1 MPDALPRDLHYVD
14 DTQPGITR
22 RKLRGKFCYF
32 GPTGQRIV
40 DPQEIQRINALAVP
54 PAYTDVWICSDPRG
68 HLQATGRDARGRKQ
82 YRYHPRWREVRDSDK
97 YSRLRDFGLA
107 LPKLRK
113 QLETLLEA
121 PGLSRD
127 KVMATVI
134 TLLDATLIRVGN
146 TQYARD
152 NRSYGLTTLR
162 NRHVEVNGSA
172 IQFQFRGKSGV
183 EHQITVKDRRLARI
197 IKRCQDI
204 PGQNLFQYLDENGER
219 HTITSADVNA
229 YLQTLTGADFTAK
242 DYRTWAGSA
251 LALAVLRELEWQLE
265 SQAKQHV
272 VAMVKDVARQL
283 GNTPAVCR
291 KCYIHPAVLEGFLLG
306 ALAQLPKPRVRKG
319 LRAEEVA
326 LAMLLEKMA
335 CGEAMEDI
343 FVVKRC
349 NKIIIHGRRAGET
362 THQPAEAAVWYRIA
376 DTRTNGFIGDG
387 YDHEYDAQRSITT
400 LLTLLDSRQVR
411 LAAACK
417 EIADWVDHQGGHP
430 TALRIRDRLNDIE
443 KDTPLIRNTLSS
455 LKPRNAAR
463 RAARK
468 AKTAHVVND
477 WRQAWTERLTAM
489 AGMQRLPRGFH
500 GQGFV

>member
-32 GPTGQRIV
+32 DPTGQRIV

-197 IKRCQDI
+197 IKRCQDL

-251 LALAVLRELEWQLE
+251 LALAVLRELEWQPE

-335 CGEAMEDI
+335 SEA
-343 FVVKRC
+343 
-349 NKIIIHGRRAGET
+349 
-362 THQPAEAAVWYRIA
+362 
-376 DTRTNGFIGDG
+376 TN
-387 YDHEYDAQRSITT
+387 
-400 LLTLLDSRQVR
+400 
-411 LAAACK
+411 
-417 EIADWVDHQGGHP
+417 
-430 TALRIRDRLNDIE
+430 
-443 KDTPLIRNTLSS
+443 
-455 LKPRNAAR
+455 
-463 RAARK
+463 
-468 AKTAHVVND
+468 
-477 WRQAWTERLTAM
+477 
-489 AGMQRLPRGFH
+489 
-500 GQGFV
+500 